1 MKFDIDLIFELCHLD
16 FNLAMVNFIEILIR
30 GLMLGSVYALVG
42 MGLTLVWG
50 VVGIVNIAHGE
61 FVMLGAYFAFW
72 AFSLLHLNPLLSV
85 AFSIPVFFFAGLLI
99 HRQITER
106 LIKEHELSAL
116 ILTFGMS
123 ILIWNF
129 AQFFWTNTFRS
140 VSYLTGNFPFMGLVF
155 AKSKTVSFGLAVVI
169 TAALFLFLRYSKWG
183 KAIRATSQNSEVAL
197 VCGINTMK
205 MRMVTFGMGIGLAG
219 AAGAIV
225 SLQWVIFPQMGG
237 SYISKAFAIVVLGGL
252 GNIQGALAGGL
263 IIGALEA
270 LVTQYL
276 SAKMAQIIPSMTILV
291 ILLLRPTGLFKK

>member
-1 MKFDIDLIFELCHLD
+1 
-16 FNLAMVNFIEILIR
+16 MVNFIEILIR

-169 TAALFLFLRYSKWG
+169 TAVLFFFLRYSKWG

-263 IIGALEA
+263 IIGVLEA

>member
-1 MKFDIDLIFELCHLD
+1 MI
-16 FNLAMVNFIEILIR
+16 NFIEIFIR

-61 FVMLGAYFAFW
+61 FIMLGAYFTFW

-85 AFSIPVFFFAGLLI
+85 VFSVPIFFFAGMMI
-99 HRQITER
+99 HKRITER
-106 LIKEHELSAL
+106 LVRQQELSAL

-123 ILIWNF
+123 ILIWNL
-129 AQFFWTNTFRS
+129 AQFLWSNTYRS
-140 VSYLTGNFPFMGLVF
+140 VSYLTGNFPILGLVL
-155 AKSKTVSFGLAVVI
+155 AKSKTVSFGLAVGI
-169 TAALFLFLRYSKWG
+169 TATLFLFLKYSKWG
-183 KAIRATSQNSEVAL
+183 KGIRATSQNSEVAL

-205 MRMVTFGMGIGLAG
+205 VRALTFGMGISLAG

-252 GNIQGALAGGL
+252 GNIHGALAGGL
-263 IIGALEA
+263 MIGVLES

-276 SAKMAQIIPSMTILV
+276 SAKMAQIIPSMTILIV
-291 ILLLRPTGLFKK
+291 LLLRPTGLFKK

>member
-1 MKFDIDLIFELCHLD
+1 MTH
-16 FNLAMVNFIEILIR
+16 FIEILIR

-61 FVMLGAYFAFW
+61 FVMLGAYFTFW
-72 AFSLLHLNPLLSV
+72 AFSLLHLNPLVSVALSV
-85 AFSIPVFFFAGLLI
+85 PVFFYGGMLI
-99 HRQITER
+99 HKRITER
-106 LIKEHELSAL
+106 LVKEQELSAL

-123 ILIWNF
+123 ILIWNL
-129 AQFFWTNTFRS
+129 AQFFWTNTYRS
-140 VSYLTGNFPFMGLVF
+140 VSYLTGNFPVMGIVL
-155 AKSKTVSFGLAVVI
+155 ARSKTVSFALAVGI
-169 TAALFLFLRYSKWG
+169 TAVLFLFLKYSKLG
-183 KAIRATSQNSEVAL
+183 KGIRATSQNSDVAL
-197 VCGINTMK
+197 VCGINTGK
-205 MRMVTFGMGIGLAG
+205 MRAITFGMGIALGG

-252 GNIQGALAGGL
+252 GNIQGALVGGL
-263 IIGALEA
+263 IIGALES

-276 SAKMAQIIPSMTILV
+276 SAKMAQIIPSLTILI